1 MKIADFMDLE
11 MLQELQDDFS
21 AATGLAAIAVDAEG
35 NYITKGSN
43 FTDFCMNYTRKS
55 PEGQRRCAKCDN
67 ECSGT
72 YFCHAGLIDFS
83 ADIVVEG
90 EKVGAMLGG
99 QILSEEP
106 DEEKFRG
113 IARELGI
120 NEDAYIEAVN
130 KVPIRSESSI
140 RAAAKLLTDVVN
152 QIVNLEYYKKKVN
165 QNKYEVINEEL
176 KVTTKMIDDIQK
188 KTKELQG
195 IASKQNM
202 LALNASIEAARAG
215 KAGAGFAVLA
225 EETGNTAKKSAVIY
239 KEITDA
245 VNNISESMY
254 HLNTLYEE
262 NK

>member
-1 MKIADFMDLE
+1 MRIRDFMDLKI
-11 MLQELQDDFS
+11 LQEIQDDFS
-21 AATGLAAIAVDAEG
+21 AATDLAAIAVDAEG
-35 NYITKGSN
+35 NYITEPSN

-55 PEGQRRCAKCDN
+55 PEGLKRCAKCDN

-90 EKVGAMLGG
+90 QKVGAMLGG
-99 QILSEEP
+99 QILSEKP
-106 DEEKFRG
+106 DEKKFRD

-120 NEDAYIEAVN
+120 NEDAYIAAVN
-130 KVPIRSESSI
+130 KVPIRSEQSI

-152 QIVNLEYYKKKVN
+152 QIVNLEYYKKKAN
-165 QNKYEVINEEL
+165 QNKTSIINEEL
-176 KVTTKMIDDIQK
+176 KITTKMIDDIQA

-195 IASKQNM
+195 IASRQNM

-225 EETGNTAKKSAVIY
+225 EETGNTAKKSAAIY
-239 KEITDA
+239 KDITDA
-245 VNNISESMY
+245 VNNISEAMY
-254 HLNTLYEE
+254 HLNSLYDE
-262 NK
+262 NE

>member
-1 MKIADFMDLE
+1 MRIADFMDLE
-11 MLQELQDDFS
+11 KLQEIQDDFS

-35 NYITKGSN
+35 NYITKASN
-43 FTDFCMNYTRKS
+43 FTEFCMDYTRKS
-55 PEGQRRCAKCDN
+55 HEGLRRCTKCDN

-83 ADIVVEG
+83 ADIIVEG

-120 NEDAYIEAVN
+120 NEDDYIEAVR
-130 KVPIRSESSI
+130 KVPIRSERSI

-152 QIVNLEYYKKKVN
+152 QIVNLEYYKKQAN
-165 QNKYEVINEEL
+165 QSKYDLINEEL
-176 KVTTKMIDDIQK
+176 KITTKMIDDIQN

-195 IASKQNM
+195 IASKQNI

-245 VNNISESMY
+245 VNNISQSMY
-254 HLNTLYEE
+254 HLNALYEE

>member
-1 MKIADFMDLE
+1 MRIADIMDLKI
-11 MLQELQDDFS
+11 LQKIQDDFS

-35 NYITKGSN
+35 NYITEGSN
-43 FTDFCMNYTRKS
+43 FTEFCMDYTRKS

-90 EKVGAMLGG
+90 QKVGAMLGG
-99 QILSEEP
+99 QILSEKP
-106 DEEKFRG
+106 DETKFRG

-120 NEDAYIEAVN
+120 NEDAYIAAVN

-140 RAAAKLLTDVVN
+140 RAASKLLEDVVN
-152 QIVNLEYYKKKVN
+152 QIVNLEYYKKKAN
-165 QNKYEVINEEL
+165 QNKSHIMNDEL
-176 KVTTKMIDDIQK
+176 KLTTKMIDDIQN
-188 KTKELQG
+188 KTKELMG

-215 KAGAGFAVLA
+215 TAGAGFAVLA

-239 KEITDA
+239 KEIIDA
-245 VNNISESMY
+245 VNNISEAVY
-254 HLNTLYEE
+254 HLNSLYEE
-262 NK
+262 NE

>member
-1 MKIADFMDLE
+1 MRIADFMDLKI
-11 MLQELQDDFS
+11 LQEIQDDFS
-21 AATGLAAIAVDAEG
+21 EATDLAAIAVDAEG
-35 NYITKGSN
+35 NYITEGSN

-83 ADIVVEG
+83 ADIIVEG

-99 QILSEEP
+99 QILSEKP
-106 DEEKFRG
+106 DEEKFRK
-113 IARELGI
+113 IAKELGI
-120 NEDAYIEAVN
+120 NEDAYIAAVN
-130 KVPIRSESSI
+130 KVPIRSEKSI

-152 QIVNLEYYKKKVN
+152 QIVNLEYYKRKAN
-165 QNKYEVINEEL
+165 QNKSGIINEEL
-176 KVTTKMIDDIQK
+176 KVTTKMIDDIQA

-195 IASKQNM
+195 IASRQNM

-225 EETGNTAKKSAVIY
+225 EETGNTAKKSAAIY
-239 KEITDA
+239 KDITDS
-245 VNNISESMY
+245 VNNIAQAMY
-254 HLNTLYEE
+254 RLNSLYEE
-262 NK
+262 N

>member
-1 MKIADFMDLE
+1 MRIVDFMDLKV
-11 MLQELQDDFS
+11 LQEIQDDFS
-21 AATGLAAIAVDAEG
+21 EATGLAAIAVDAEG
-35 NYITKGSN
+35 NYITEGSN

-99 QILSEEP
+99 QILSEKP
-106 DEEKFRG
+106 DEEKFRK
-113 IARELGI
+113 IAKELGI
-120 NEDAYIEAVN
+120 NEDAYIAAVK
-130 KVPIRSESSI
+130 KVPIRSEKSI

-152 QIVNLEYYKKKVN
+152 QIVNLEYYKRKAN
-165 QNKYEVINEEL
+165 QNKSGIINEEL
-176 KVTTKMIDDIQK
+176 KVTTKMIDDIQA

-195 IASKQNM
+195 IASRQNM

-225 EETGNTAKKSAVIY
+225 EETGNTAKKSAAIY
-239 KEITDA
+239 KDITDS
-245 VNNISESMY
+245 VNNIAQAMY
-254 HLNTLYEE
+254 RLNSLYEE
-262 NK
+262 N